1 MNFLLTTQNLTLF
14 VREVFQRISCGAKT
28 DLKFVRLSAGASQ
41 KVSLLE
47 IIYLQRAYI
56 TTKPWWSDK
65 KKTDAMPISDISF
78 HLLLIGKIHLVF
90 TYF

>member
-1 MNFLLTTQNLTLF
+1 MW
-14 VREVFQRISCGAKT
+14 SKT

-47 IIYLQRAYI
+47 EIITLQRAHI
-56 TTKPWWSDK
+56 TKPWWSDK
-65 KKTDAMPISDISF
+65 TDAMLTSDISF